1 MRERLGSLLGRGTL
15 LNPPTSPAT
24 DSSFRRWIFL
34 VTKDIELHHW
44 KCNSVSPFSGLCFI
58 WSYSFSYTLCFRTLT
73 LETSSCLWFRELP
86 PKTLPKHNLSSVQ
99 DQLQKQAKLEKEEMA
114 RMKLKELESH
124 LQQVDEFESPK
135 ILLGESRNVEFI
147 NVFHDDHICRIWR
160 FNLMI

>member
-15 LNPPTSPAT
+15 WNLQTSPAT
-24 DSSFRRWIFL
+24 DSSFRRWIFGEKC
-34 VTKDIELHHW
+34 VELHHW
-44 KCNSVSPFSGLCFI
+44 KCIAFLLCLDSCFI
-58 WSYSFSYTLCFRTLT
+58 WSYSFSYTLSFRTLT

-99 DQLQKQAKLEKEEMA
+99 DQLQKQAELEKEEMA